1 MQAHVMAVAA
11 AKKSGL
17 IDRCLSLIKVLCFG
31 VSWLRGSFI
40 ALFCLWVLAY
50 TAKVLSLSVQAQA
63 AVMMLPVLMQ
73 VFIALFIGMRAAFL
87 LGNSQLHLMGLRKE
101 LYVSLLLLSVL
112 FGALVFDPKNSENL
126 YTAKL
131 LVFNYV
137 SLGMLWMMLLFSL
150 QLVPM
155 LVLTVAGALSVYLI
169 FVVGFSIS
177 MSGLAVFVWAYVG
190 YWLWRS
196 PLQRQFKFESFSG
209 LTDYCVERLKIL
221 NLKHALTRVNNKEH
235 VLLMGEGDGYFNR
248 IILAHIFNWVFTLM
262 YVSFA
267 HSMRE
272 LSLLIILLVLIGNKV
287 KIKVIQSHSKFWL
300 LCGGDRIE
308 QFRAVESLTF
318 RLNAYQFLVAT
329 LLLVIWISINPGLL
343 IHGVAA
349 LCLSFLSITATDYY
363 TGFVVRANKISAV
376 VLVFLNMG
384 FMAAITFLPLDFFWY
399 PLMATVF
406 FFLCVVFRKRAQRN
420 FLGANLSVRPS

>member
-169 FVVGFSIS
+169 FVVGFNMA
-177 MSGLAVFVWAYVG
+177 MSGLAIFVWAYVG

-196 PLQRQFKFESFSG
+196 PLQRQFKFESFTG
-209 LTDYCVERLKIL
+209 LADYCVERLKIAS
-221 NLKHALTRVNNKEH
+221 LKHALTRVNNKEH

-248 IILAHIFNWVFTLM
+248 IILAPVFSLAFTLM
-262 YVSFA
+262 YVVVGQ
-267 HSMRE
+267 SMRE
-272 LSLLIILLVLIGNKV
+272 LCLWMILLFLNGTKA
-287 KIKVIQSHSKFWL
+287 KIKITQSHAKLWL
-300 LCGGDRIE
+300 LNDGGRIA
-308 QFRAVESLTF
+308 QFKTAENLTF
-318 RLNAYQFLVAT
+318 RLNVYLLMVA
-329 LLLVIWISINPGLL
+329 LLMLGLWISMNSGLLV
-343 IHGVAA
+343 HGVAA
-349 LCLSFLSITATDYY
+349 VCLSFLLVTATDYY
-363 TGFVVRANKISAV
+363 TGLIMPANK
-376 VLVFLNMG
+376 VLLMVLLFVKMG
-384 FMAAITFLPLDFFWY
+384 FMSAITFMQLGLVWY
-399 PLMATVF
+399 LLIAIILLL
-406 FFLCVVFRKRAQRN
+406 LCVVFRKRAQRD
-420 FLGANLSVRPS
+420 FMGANLSVRMS